1 MEDAIYIVALGREP
15 TEEEVDQ
22 MLESD
27 STVWCNSDDV
37 QITCAVPERDA
48 ERRLARAL
56 SAPRPYHYRG
66 RTSKCFFPTRKT
78 WWRKG

>member
-1 MEDAIYIVALGREP
+1 MDAAFYTVAPGREP
-15 TEEEVDQ
+15 EEEEADQ
-22 MLESD
+22 MLESN
-27 STVWCNSDDV
+27 STIWCDPDDV
-37 QITCAVPERDA
+37 QMTCAEQESEA

-78 WWRKG
+78 RWRKG

>member
-1 MEDAIYIVALGREP
+1 MEDAIYTVALGREP

-27 STVWCNSDDV
+27 STVWCNPDDV

-66 RTSKCFFPTRKT
+66 RTSKCFFPARKT
-78 WWRKG
+78 RWRKG

>member
-1 MEDAIYIVALGREP
+1 MDDAIYTGAPGREP

-27 STVWCNSDDV
+27 STVWCDPDDV
-37 QITCAVPERDA
+37 QITRAVPERDA
-48 ERRLARAL
+48 ERRFARAL
-56 SAPRPYHYRG
+56 SAPPTYHYRG

-78 WWRKG
+78 RWRKG

>member
-1 MEDAIYIVALGREP
+1 MDAAIYTVAPGREP

-27 STVWCNSDDV
+27 STVWCDQDDV
-37 QITCAVPERDA
+37 QINCAEKDREM
-48 ERRLARAL
+48 ERRLAREI

-66 RTSKCFFPTRKT
+66 RTNKCVFQTRKT
-78 WWRKG
+78 RWRKG

>member
-1 MEDAIYIVALGREP
+1 MDAAIYTVAPGREP

-27 STVWCNSDDV
+27 STVWCDPDDV
-37 QITCAVPERDA
+37 QIIRAVSESDE

-56 SAPRPYHYRG
+56 SAPPPYHYRG
-66 RTSKCFFPTRKT
+66 RTNKCFFPTRKT
-78 WWRKG
+78 RWRKG